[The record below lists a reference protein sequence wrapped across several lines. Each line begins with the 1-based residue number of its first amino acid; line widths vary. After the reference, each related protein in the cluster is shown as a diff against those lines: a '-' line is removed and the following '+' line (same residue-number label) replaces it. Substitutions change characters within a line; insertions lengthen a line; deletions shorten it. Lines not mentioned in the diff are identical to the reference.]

1 MIHIIKEYKYIT
13 TKITGFMGKIGFWE
27 TTQNLYF
34 FVNLTLTKQSI
45 TIQIKTLALFLKDLL
60 NS

>member
-13 TKITGFMGKIGFWE
+13 TKIRGFMGKIGFWE